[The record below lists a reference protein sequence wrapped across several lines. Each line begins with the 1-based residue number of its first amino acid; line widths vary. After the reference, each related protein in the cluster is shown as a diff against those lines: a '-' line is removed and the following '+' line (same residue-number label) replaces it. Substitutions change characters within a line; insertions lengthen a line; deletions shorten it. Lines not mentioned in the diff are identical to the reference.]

1 MALVLL
7 VIWPAAATLLASP
20 APARAAARE
29 RITPGPMPPGWT
41 IEKMRVDNTDF
52 VFWRMRREIGESYQS
67 LGGYIDAMHDPW
79 ARYGTDQDFLKNA
92 DKTLENERNGH
103 DGPEGFSGDS
113 GTTKLGGR
121 DFVYVRWTRRSGGS
135 DPEDSPVRS
144 WAEYYS
150 DVSEI
155 DRRKNSYDSDIYIKV
170 IVSARNEAEFTQLDA
185 QVQQIP
191 AGLKFDFTKDPEKA
205 TQGEPAAP
213 TEQPGFPWRTATGGA
228 MAVAAAAAAIAGA
241 AASARGK
248 KTKLDP
254 NEHVGY
260 VLDLSTTRIRL
271 ASASSAELKVAVWRV
286 LASGQVEPTTDAQVS
301 LVVPSG
307 VQASPLSGAQPLTAS
322 VWQDGDPPAGSAIFV
337 RATAAKGGTQARVDL
352 VAEDASELVMAV
364 KPAGGK
370 LKPTGRDVLM
380 VEARLE
386 PSLAALADP
395 AGDMEAARAS
405 IAFAQPTSAE
415 WLDVGESRDTR
426 LGKELPVSMST
437 PDPNRQLTPPE
448 SVTVSATATVG
459 KERLAASVTIPVEQP
474 PSIDARPDS
483 VKYSAGTGEET
494 EVLVW
499 IEAPGDL
506 EWRFDGRYKE
516 GDRPLATFMIEPKTA
531 STAVITLT
539 ENAGKLPDAG
549 VAEEAATLVVTGSA
563 EGWDPLERYI
573 RVIVSR
579 EGLFVDATGRD
590 PDGTFHIE
598 AKGESRPTEIDVR
611 VYARDAE
618 GAIALDEELSKAV
631 EWAPGGEEGTAG
643 GTALGFDEFSIGL
656 VGMRPSS
663 RPSATYRAVMGR
675 KLPTSGDPI
684 AATLHAQV
692 PGLDDPKFAA
702 DVAVKLMGVDTS
714 PYSAEWRL
722 ERERC
727 LEIIAEY
734 APLDM
739 QQRLRDLVYEK
750 GPLMGAE
757 GLYELRK
764 RIWRLSE
771 NALRQEAADYLTK
784 AWTYEQI
791 EGVLDWVSWC
801 GDIAFAV
808 ASGRILGT
816 SAALALGLLK
826 PILVSA
832 MTAYVDGKDM
842 SWWATEQVKLAI
854 GVIEGQATDPDL
866 IAHMTGKNKALIWAI
881 FIAYTFVKN
890 WAMDPEH
897 RITKAMED
905 TARMLR
911 DQALIS
917 FLRWTT
923 GAVPTKIKTTE
934 AKLPPPPKPDRTPTY
949 KPKPE
954 FVPKPG
960 KAPKAP
966 VKPTAKAPAK
976 PTAGGAG
983 AAAPGKP
990 AAAGPA
996 KPGAKP
1002 TRKPPAPG
1010 SVVKPG
1016 PGAKKQAPATKP
1028 PKLAPEFDAPDA
1040 KSRATKM
1047 ADAAKAKTK
1056 PGPHGPEVD
1065 ADTMEKIMRD
1075 PDAARELKKNDPN
1088 AWKAYDNA
1096 RKKVYGKHDR
1106 QLEGWIKDNVPEA
1119 KGQKVEVRSVGT
1131 PDGVDRDYR
1140 AGIVRRDPVTGKKV
1154 FVEIPKEKWAGKS
1167 QEIFSEVTGGPKDP
1181 AGAAEWARGRQQLAT
1196 DGYHSEASVDMADQ
1210 GWVDNPRTGKRER
1223 TQVTSNYELTKK
1235 GKSTLMDPDGL
1246 GKTYETKVANSY
1258 HEGNTLDAYRQAEK
1272 ASHSLTEVRTG
1283 YAAQDYKVGKTPP
1296 EVLKG
1301 MQIIEKV
1308 VAGDM
1313 KPEVGD
1319 AALAEAGLGS
1329 NLPEFMQRLSGEFA
1343 GLKFAHK

>member
-1 MALVLL
+1 
-7 VIWPAAATLLASP
+7 
-20 APARAAARE
+20 
-29 RITPGPMPPGWT
+29 
-41 IEKMRVDNTDF
+41 
-52 VFWRMRREIGESYQS
+52 
-67 LGGYIDAMHDPW
+67 
-79 ARYGTDQDFLKNA
+79 
-92 DKTLENERNGH
+92 
-103 DGPEGFSGDS
+103 
-113 GTTKLGGR
+113 
-121 DFVYVRWTRRSGGS
+121 
-135 DPEDSPVRS
+135 
-144 WAEYYS
+144 
-150 DVSEI
+150 
-155 DRRKNSYDSDIYIKV
+155 
-170 IVSARNEAEFTQLDA
+170 
-185 QVQQIP
+185 
-191 AGLKFDFTKDPEKA
+191 
-205 TQGEPAAP
+205 
-213 TEQPGFPWRTATGGA
+213 

-241 AASARGK
+241 AASASSR

-260 VLDLSTTRIRL
+260 VLDLSTAKLRL
-271 ASASSAELKVAVWRV
+271 ATAHSAELKVAVWRV
-286 LASGQVEPTTDAQVS
+286 LASGQVEPATDAQVA
-301 LVVPSG
+301 LVVPPG
-307 VQASPLSGAQPLTAS
+307 VQASPLSGAQPLVAS

-337 RATAAKGGTQARVDL
+337 RATAAKGGTQARVAL
-352 VAEDASELVMAV
+352 VAEDASELVLEV
-364 KPAGGK
+364 RPAGAK

-380 VEARLE
+380 VEARLKL
-386 PSLAALADP
+386 SLGAQADP
-395 AGDMEAARAS
+395 AIDVEAARAS

-415 WLDVGESRDTR
+415 WLDVGEPRDTR
-426 LGKELPVSMST
+426 DGKEMPVSMST

-448 SVTVSATATVG
+448 SVSVSATATLG
-459 KERLAASVTIPVEQP
+459 KEPLSASVTIPVERP

-483 VKYSAGTGEET
+483 VKYSAGAGEET

-499 IEAPGDL
+499 IEDPGEL
-506 EWRFDGRYKE
+506 EWHFDAKYKQ

-531 STAVITLT
+531 STALITLT
-539 ENAGKLPDAG
+539 ENAGKLPDTG
-549 VAEEAATLVVTGSA
+549 LAEEAATLVVTGSA
-563 EGWDPLERYI
+563 GDWDPLERYI
-573 RVIVSR
+573 RVFVSR

-618 GAIALDEELSKAV
+618 GAIALDEGLSQAV

-643 GTALGFDEFSIGL
+643 RTALGFDEFSIGL
-656 VGMRPSS
+656 VGIRPSNRPSS
-663 RPSATYRAVMGR
+663 TYRAVMAR

-684 AATLHAQV
+684 PATLHAEV
-692 PGLDDPKFAA
+692 PGMDDPKFST
-702 DVAVKLMGVDTS
+702 DVALRLMGVDTS
-714 PYSAEWRL
+714 PYSAEWKL

-727 LEIIAEY
+727 LEVIAEY
-734 APLDM
+734 TPHDM

-757 GLYELRK
+757 GLFELRK

-771 NALRQEAADYLTK
+771 IALRQEAADYLTK

-816 SAALALGLLK
+816 TAALALGLLK

-832 MTAYVDGKDM
+832 MTAYVDGKDIQ
-842 SWWATEQVKLAI
+842 WWAREQVTLAI

-934 AKLPPPPKPDRTPTY
+934 AKLPPPPKPDRTPGY

-960 KAPKAP
+960 KAPKTP
-966 VKPTAKAPAK
+966 VKPSTKAPAK
-976 PTAGGAG
+976 PGASG
-983 AAAPGKP
+983 PAKP
-990 AAAGPA
+990 AAAAPTA
-996 KPGAKP
+996 PGTKTP
-1002 TRKPPAPG
+1002 RKPPAPD
-1010 SVVKPG
+1010 SVVRPG
-1016 PGAKKQAPATKP
+1016 AGAKKQAPATKP
-1028 PKLAPEFDAPDA
+1028 PKLAPEFGAGDA
-1040 KSRATKM
+1040 KTRSSKM
-1047 ADAAKAKTK
+1047 AEKVKAKTK

-1075 PDAARELKKNDPN
+1075 PDAARELKKNDPK
-1088 AWKAYDNA
+1088 AWQAYDNA
-1096 RKKVYGKHDR
+1096 RKKVYGKHDAEL
-1106 QLEGWIKDNVPEA
+1106 QGWIEKNVPEA
-1119 KGQKVEVRSVGT
+1119 KGQKVEVRTVGT

-1140 AGIVRRDPVTGKKV
+1140 AGIVRKDPVTGKEV

-1196 DGYHSEASVDMADQ
+1196 DGYHAEASVDMADQ
-1210 GWVDNPRTGKRER
+1210 GWVDNPQTGRRER

-1258 HEGNTLDAYRQAEK
+1258 LDGNQLDGYRQAEK
-1272 ASHSLTEVRTG
+1272 AAHSLIEVKSG

-1296 EVLKG
+1296 EITKG

-1308 VAGDM
+1308 VSGEM

-1329 NLPEFMQRLSGEFA
+1329 NLPEFMQKLSGQFA
-1343 GLKFAHK
+1343 GLKFAQK